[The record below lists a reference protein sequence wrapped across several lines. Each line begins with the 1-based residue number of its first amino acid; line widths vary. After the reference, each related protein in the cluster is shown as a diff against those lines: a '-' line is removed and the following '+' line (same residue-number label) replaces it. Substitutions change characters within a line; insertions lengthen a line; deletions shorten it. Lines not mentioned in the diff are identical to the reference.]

1 MKSGMV
7 PITVLL
13 VPLVSAFLLG
23 SLYGP
28 AVQALNPGNAIMTA
42 SDQTFQSDT
51 FSLMGSIGSLI
62 QSDAATAV
70 DDDNGGSAN
79 ATTIPTSASTVV
91 SVVTGAWALDVQ
103 DGNVTG
109 FLADMS
115 MINTD
120 GSSYQTIQL
129 SNLTSSSVEM
139 LQNGTARIT
148 GTVSVAV
155 NGTAPGTIDPITVS
169 VAKLRAI
176 TIEIGDP
183 ANSTGVFAGQPLYG
197 IVDQP
202 ELQAASLLPTEEEET
217 GEGPS
222 GLLPENLTNKF
233 QLPQLPNPFRQ

>member
-202 ELQAASLLPTEEEET
+202 ELQAASLLPTEEET

-222 GLLPENLTNKF
+222 GLLPENFTNKF

>member
-155 NGTAPGTIDPITVS
+155 NGTAPGTTDSITIS
-169 VAKLRAI
+169 VAKLR
-176 TIEIGDP
+176 
-183 ANSTGVFAGQPLYG
+183 
-197 IVDQP
+197 
-202 ELQAASLLPTEEEET
+202 
-217 GEGPS
+217 
-222 GLLPENLTNKF
+222 
-233 QLPQLPNPFRQ
+233 

>member
-1 MKSGMV
+1 M
-7 PITVLL
+7 

-62 QSDAATAV
+62 RSDAATAIA
-70 DDDNGGSAN
+70 DNDSGGSAN
-79 ATTIPTSASTVV
+79 DTGTVV

-103 DGNVTG
+103 EGNVTG

-155 NGTAPGTIDPITVS
+155 NGTAPGTTDPITIS

-176 TIEIGDP
+176 TIEIGGP

-202 ELQAASLLPTEEEET
+202 ELQAASLLPTEEET

-222 GLLPENLTNKF
+222 GLLPENFTNKF